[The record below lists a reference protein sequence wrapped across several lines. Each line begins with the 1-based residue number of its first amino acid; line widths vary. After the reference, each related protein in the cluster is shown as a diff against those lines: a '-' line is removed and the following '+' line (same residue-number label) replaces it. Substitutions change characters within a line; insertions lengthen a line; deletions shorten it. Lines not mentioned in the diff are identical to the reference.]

1 MWTIIHSKRF
11 AKDLVRMQRR
21 GKNPVDAFIV
31 IERLRLHGQAEVRC
45 RPHKL
50 TGEWASYWECHI
62 GFDWLLIY
70 TVDAKEITLWR
81 TGTHDDL
88 FG

>member
-1 MWTIIHSKRF
+1 MRELVPSKGF
-11 AKDLVRMQRR
+11 LKDLARMKKR
-21 GKNPVDAFIV
+21 GSNLFHVNMI
-31 IERLRLHGQAEVRC
+31 IEYLRTHGQAETRC

-50 TGEWASYWECHI
+50 EGEWAGYWECHI

-70 TVDAKEITLWR
+70 TVDAETVNVWR